1 MPVSSVPR
9 TEKTAA
15 VRDREDG
22 GFGMMGAVVVSV
34 VLHLLLVLLMPL
46 VPAGTGAVP
55 FESPADER
63 HITFTFTDAPADDK
77 NDQPAQDLP
86 PAPTEMPPLAEPDF
100 EASGDPLLEVSRRPL
115 PVPETLPVDRIAPV
129 QPSEAEAEPL
139 DDDGG
144 SYPQPDVQSVPDAD
158 LFASE
163 HAGDRQSTGRREP
176 TIDVAQALRD
186 YSRSALR
193 RPRSGDPSR
202 GSNKNVFVPD
212 LSAVPSTGFGMG
224 NLHFESGDYD
234 WTNYARQIY
243 WAIWRAWHNRLWAT
257 TDEFEGWAHKTRTWM
272 LEHQAQVRFTIEDT
286 GQVTGIAVE
295 LPSGCPPLDD
305 ASTDALA
312 EVVLPPLPDD
322 FPRAQETVHVRFI
335 AIGPV
340 RALRPVLGRMR
351 AAGLF
356 GTTRVDLG
364 R

>member
-1 MPVSSVPR
+1 MNASAR
-9 TEKTAA
+9 NG
-15 VRDREDG
+15 EDG
-22 GFGMMGAVVVSV
+22 GFGMMAALVVSV

-46 VPAGTGAVP
+46 VPAGTRAMPVEP
-55 FESPADER
+55 RTDETN
-63 HITFTFTDAPADDK
+63 ITFTFTDAPADDTK
-77 NDQPAQDLP
+77 DQPAQDLP

-100 EASGDPLLEVSRRPL
+100 EATGDPLQEIRRQPEPAPEMV
-115 PVPETLPVDRIAPV
+115 PVGPITST
-129 QPSEAEAEPL
+129 QPSESEAEPL

-144 SYPQPDVQSVPDAD
+144 SYPQPEVRSVPDAD

-163 HAGDRQSTGRREP
+163 YEGNRQSTARREP
-176 TIDVAQALRD
+176 TFDVARALRD

-193 RPRSGDPSR
+193 RSASVDPSR
-202 GSNKNVFVPD
+202 GRRKNVFVPD

-234 WTNYARQIY
+234 WTSYARQIY

-257 TDEFEGWAHKTRTWM
+257 TDDFEGWAHKNRTWM
-272 LEHQAQVRFTIEDT
+272 LEHQAHVQFTIKAT
-286 GQVTGIAVE
+286 GQVEGILVE
-295 LPSGCPPLDD
+295 LPSGCLPLDD

-356 GTTRVDLG
+356 GATAVDP
-364 R
+364 RR